1 MFLDFVDFSL
11 FWLFYWLVQPD
22 VGWRGFM
29 QQMGLDM
36 VDGRRCWDGN
46 AGKEYEMGM
55 FLGSTLAHVG
65 RGVKRVRGKWVVD
78 VVLMEDLW
86 RHA

>member
-1 MFLDFVDFSL
+1 
-11 FWLFYWLVQPD
+11 
-22 VGWRGFM
+22 M

-55 FLGSTLAHVG
+55 FPGSTLAHVG
-65 RGVKRVRGKWVVD
+65 IGVKRVCGKWMVD
-78 VVLMEDLW
+78 AGSMEERW
-86 RHA
+86 KHAWGCKDPRWI